1 MKATGF
7 SRVSKEKLIGEIEKE
22 LKART
27 TFFVAQHGT
36 ISATALDRL
45 RAKLRQSDTRYLVVK
60 NSLGKKAFD
69 RSNLKAL
76 GENLK
81 GSCGIAFTSGDI
93 VASSKTL
100 VDFAKENE
108 MFKIQTACLNGELVG
123 ADKVKVLASL
133 PSKEVLIAKVLG
145 GMQAPISNFVGVLSG
160 TIRKIVTVLD
170 AVAKKKGSA

>member
-7 SRVSKEKLIGEIEKE
+7 SRVSKDKLIGEIEKE
-22 LKART
+22 LKTRS

-36 ISATALDRL
+36 VSATALDRL
-45 RAKLRQSDTRYLVVK
+45 RARLRQSDTRYLVVK

-69 RSNLKAL
+69 RSNMKQV
-76 GENLK
+76 GETLK

-108 MFKIQTACLNGELVG
+108 TFKIQMAYLNGELVG

-133 PSKEVLIAKVLG
+133 PSREVLIAKVLG